1 MFRIRKLFWD
11 DNNVE
16 HLWQSH
22 GVTPDEVEEIVIGL
36 DDEDPIFRVRRDG
49 DYYVIYGETGSGRLL
64 KMVGEFME
72 LDVFRVFAARDMDGA
87 EKRSYRQ
94 GK

>member
-1 MFRIRKLFWD
+1 VFRIRKLFWD

-49 DYYVIYGETGSGRLL
+49 DYYVIYGETGSGGWCREALL
-64 KMVGEFME
+64 SS
-72 LDVFRVFAARDMDGA
+72 R
-87 EKRSYRQ
+87 
-94 GK
+94 